1 MFKQAP
7 HAHAGRGG
15 VAGRVLAAIGSALS
29 LLCVMAF
36 AMPSAAL
43 AEGTQVNVRVPVS
56 VAVTGDQ
63 PASAQTFTFVMSQTE
78 DEDLAPA
85 QSTVSVTG
93 EGTAYFDLTLDGVGL
108 HAYTVTQ
115 VAGGEAG
122 WTYDTQV
129 YDVRVYAMWD
139 DATQA
144 IRTRVVVEDSQGF
157 KSEGC
162 AFSNAYDDP
171 SQPKPA
177 DDTPGTTT
185 GKATTKATPKSGV
198 SSVVS
203 SLRLP
208 QTSDVSSGAWM
219 GMGLVALAAIAVGV
233 VLRRRGSDGREA

>member
-29 LLCVMAF
+29 LLCILAF

-56 VAVTGDQ
+56 VDVTGDQ

-115 VAGGEAG
+115 VSGGEAG

-144 IRTRVVVEDSQGF
+144 IRTTVVVEDSQGF

-162 AFSNAYDDP
+162 AFSNAYDAP

-177 DDTPGTTT
+177 GDTPGTTT

-219 GMGLVALAAIAVGV
+219 GMGLAALAAIAVGV
-233 VLRRRGSDGREA
+233 ALRRRGSDGGEA